1 MTAAAVTAALL
12 LVCCV
17 PLCSPPV
24 TIARPRVH
32 VALRSDPPIAAR
44 AIDAARK
51 AAAEL
56 RALPRTY
63 RDFYARQAAA
73 AFVELF
79 DE

>member
-1 MTAAAVTAALL
+1 M
-12 LVCCV
+12 
-17 PLCSPPV
+17 
-24 TIARPRVH
+24 H